1 VALEAG
7 ILYVVA
13 TPIGNLGDVT
23 QRALETLREVDWIA
37 AEDTRHTRR
46 LLAHFGIATR
56 LVAVHEHNEAG
67 RAAALAQR
75 LLRGET
81 GAFVVDAGS
90 PGVSD
95 PGARLVR
102 AVATAGARVRVVPGP
117 SAVVSALSLAGFVGD
132 AFTFAGFPP
141 AKAAARRARLEE
153 LVQREETIV
162 LYEAPHRVRA
172 TLTDLAALVPDRPL
186 AACRELTKV
195 HEEVLRGSA
204 REVAASL
211 REEQERGEWVLV
223 LAGPTP
229 DEVRSRRATQATQAT
244 RAAAT
249 TPRRGGRDARPARED
264 SAARARFVAAQVES
278 GATRDEAERRADFV
292 LGGRRGSR
300 PSRPR
305 NA

>member
-1 VALEAG
+1 MALEPG
-7 ILYVVA
+7 TLYVVA

-23 QRALETLREVDWIA
+23 ARALDTLRAVDWIA
-37 AEDTRHTRR
+37 AEDTRHSRR
-46 LLAHFGIATR
+46 LLAHFGIATK
-56 LVAVHEHNEAG
+56 LVAVHEHNEAE
-67 RAAALAQR
+67 RAEALAKR

-102 AVATAGARVRVVPGP
+102 EVVAAGARVRVVPGP
-117 SAVVSALSLAGFVGD
+117 SAVVGALSLAGFVGD
-132 AFTFAGFPP
+132 AFTFAGFLP

-153 LVQREETIV
+153 LVPREEAIV

-172 TLTDLAALVPDRPL
+172 TLNDLAALVPDRPL

-204 REVAASL
+204 SEVLASL

-223 LAGPTP
+223 LAGASAR
-229 DEVRSRRATQATQAT
+229 EARARRATG
-244 RAAAT
+244 AAK
-249 TPRRGGRDARPARED
+249 DD
-264 SAARARFVAAQVES
+264 SAARARFVEAQVQS
-278 GATRDEAERRADFV
+278 GASRDEAERRADFV
-292 LGGRRGSR
+292 LGGGRRGSR
-300 PSRPR
+300 PR